1 MKIRINPRKCLNEN
15 QSHKIYRI
23 SPLWMVRSGNGC
35 LLSGGVVMGTNNRFY
50 TCNAAAAAGD
60 AAGTVDD

>member
-23 SPLWMVRSGNGC
+23 PTLSPLWMVRSGNGC

-50 TCNAAAAAGD
+50 TRNAAGD
-60 AAGTVDD
+60 G